1 MRVDRKRL
9 LATELRVEMAAGL
22 HVSQAKLMENSRRWT
37 VVILDGLIGPAG
49 GGPAFTTVHIGAFRP
64 RESGGNS

>member
-1 MRVDRKRL
+1 
-9 LATELRVEMAAGL
+9 MAAGL